1 MNKLMNELKRKSIE
15 CLIKWTNGGTSL
27 PQTVPPRI
35 LALIRTNELGLTLT
49 MRMTGASG
57 AT

>member
-15 CLIKWTNGGTSL
+15 CLIKWTNGGTS
-27 PQTVPPRI
+27 QTVPPRI